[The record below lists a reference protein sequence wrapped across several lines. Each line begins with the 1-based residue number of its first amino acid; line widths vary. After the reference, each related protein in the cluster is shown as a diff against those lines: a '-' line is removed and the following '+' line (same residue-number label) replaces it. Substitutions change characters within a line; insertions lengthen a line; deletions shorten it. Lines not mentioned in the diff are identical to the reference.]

1 MSKRWSDSTK
11 RLVITGVVIAL
22 IFSLYRFRTI
32 IAPTAIAVILAYILN
47 PLVRF
52 IQARTRLSRAWAVTI
67 LYLILIVLLS
77 LVPAIFVPILV
88 QEIREINV
96 DVRQVVMAYRRFFD
110 RPVVLFNYSFDVR
123 SVYEEISGTLQNFVS
138 TLVGHSLDILLG
150 VAESFIW
157 LFFILLI
164 SFYLLKD
171 TDKLGKWISNLVPPD
186 YREEAYLLYREIGG
200 IWNAFLRAQILQCLL
215 VGVVVGISM
224 AALGLRS
231 AVIIGLV
238 GGIVEVIPRFGH
250 TVTAIV
256 GVLFA
261 YFEGSLYLPV
271 SNFWFAVIV
280 IAFFV
285 VFNEIDTAYILPNL
299 IGRRLHL
306 PAIVALMG
314 VIAGAS
320 LGGVLGIF
328 LAAPTIS
335 TLRVLG
341 GYVYRKL
348 LDIEPAVVMREPTRL
363 PPPPTPR
370 ERLIAIRDEVSTVR
384 VEIERKL
391 KGEDESDEP
400 EDKAD

>member
-1 MSKRWSDSTK
+1 VSKRWSDSTK

-22 IFSLYRFRTI
+22 IWTLYRFRAI
-32 IAPTAIAVILAYILN
+32 IAPTVIAVILAYILN
-47 PLVRF
+47 PLVKF
-52 IQARTRLSRAWAVTI
+52 IQARTRLSRTWAVAI

-88 QEIREINV
+88 QEAREINV
-96 DVRQVVMAYRRFFD
+96 DVRQVTIDIRRFFD
-110 RPVVLFNYSFDVR
+110 RPFVLFNYSFDVR

-157 LFFILLI
+157 LFFILFI

-171 TDKLGKWISNLVPPD
+171 KDKLGRWISDLVPPD
-186 YREEAYLLYREIGG
+186 YREEAHLLYKEIDGT
-200 IWNAFLRAQILQCLL
+200 WNAFLRAQILQCLL
-215 VGVVVGISM
+215 VGAVVGISM

-238 GGIVEVIPRFGH
+238 GGIVEVVPRFGH
-250 TVTAIV
+250 TITATV

-261 YFEGSLYLPV
+261 YFEGSLYLPI

-280 IAFFV
+280 IVFFA

-299 IGRRLHL
+299 VGRRLHL
-306 PAIVALMG
+306 PPMVALMG

-320 LGGVLGIF
+320 LGGVLGIL

-335 TLRVLG
+335 TLRVLSS
-341 GYVYRKL
+341 YVYRKL
-348 LDIEPAVVMREPTRL
+348 LDIEPAVVVREPTKP

-384 VEIERKL
+384 TEIERKL
-391 KGEDESDEP
+391 KGEGEPDEP
-400 EDKAD
+400 EDNAG

>member
-1 MSKRWSDSTK
+1 VSKRWSDSTK

-22 IFSLYRFRTI
+22 IWTLYRFRAI
-32 IAPTAIAVILAYILN
+32 IAPTVIAVILAYILN
-47 PLVRF
+47 PLVKF
-52 IQARTRLSRAWAVTI
+52 IQARTRLSHTWAVTI

-88 QEIREINV
+88 QEAREINV
-96 DVRQVVMAYRRFFD
+96 DVRQVTIDIRRFFD
-110 RPVVLFNYSFDVR
+110 RPFVLFNYSFDVR

-157 LFFILLI
+157 LFFILFI

-171 TDKLGKWISNLVPPD
+171 KDKLGRWISDLVPPD
-186 YREEAYLLYREIGG
+186 YREEAHLLYKEIDGT
-200 IWNAFLRAQILQCLL
+200 WNAFLRAQILQCLL
-215 VGVVVGISM
+215 VGAVVGISM

-238 GGIVEVIPRFGH
+238 GGIVEVVPRFGH
-250 TVTAIV
+250 TITATV

-261 YFEGSLYLPV
+261 YFEGSLYLPI

-280 IAFFV
+280 IVFFA

-299 IGRRLHL
+299 VGRRLHL
-306 PAIVALMG
+306 PPMVALMG

-320 LGGVLGIF
+320 LGGVLGIL

-335 TLRVLG
+335 TLRVLSS
-341 GYVYRKL
+341 YVYRKL
-348 LDIEPAVVMREPTRL
+348 LDIEPAVVVREPTKP

-384 VEIERKL
+384 TEIERKL
-391 KGEDESDEP
+391 KGEGEPDEP
-400 EDKAD
+400 EDNAG